1 MMERSKD
8 GDSCA
13 GGESSKRRH
22 RSKQERRRIALESL
36 GPGVSV
42 AVLARAHGVNAN
54 QVFQWRKLLRAGL
67 LDVEPT
73 STELMPV
80 RIAEGSCEER
90 ESTRPCSGTIHI
102 ELGRVRMRVEGIV
115 DSENLRAIL
124 EHLGR

>member
-1 MMERSKD
+1 MDGTKD

-36 GPGVSV
+36 EPGVSV

-54 QVFQWRKLLRAGL
+54 QVFHWRKLLRAGL
-67 LDVEPT
+67 LDVELT

-80 RIAEGSCEER
+80 RIAEGGCEER
-90 ESTRPCSGTIHI
+90 RAVRPCSGTIHV
-102 ELGRVRMRVEGIV
+102 ELGRARIRVEGVV
-115 DSENLRAIL
+115 DSENLRTIL
-124 EHLGR
+124 ERLGR